1 MRLIL
6 KYLNKI
12 KQLFVIIP
20 VVIVTMLVAGLFF
33 ASKKSQ
39 PEFSSK
45 AERIMFETKNQSP
58 KYVIT
63 LPEEKTQKPVEKEPE
78 EVTTPP
84 AVEEKNKT
92 NNEKLN
98 ELVIPFLSQLPAV
111 EGQTPLKQVMP
122 DSSLLEDEG
131 ATKGLPVRYGNLK
144 AWEVYGR
151 KVQVMP
157 MFNKVAVVIKNMGL
171 SKLNSELIIA
181 KVPENVSLSFSPY
194 SYSLPDLIKKAR
206 ESGHETYLDMLL
218 PSRSYLLEDSGDYA
232 LDFAKDSSEN
242 VKMLE
247 RLLHGD
253 FAVGGFTLRDGVDDE
268 KYAAQFLAVMK
279 MLEKRGLLLF
289 DATHGETVNQN
300 NVAGLDRV
308 KADVVIDEN
317 FSKDS
322 IVERLKTAE
331 NLARRNGNV
340 VVAVDPKPVAVL
352 AVVEWLSTF
361 SKQLSYAEMKAQNV
375 TSFERPFVLVPLS
388 NMAVEY

>member
-20 VVIVTMLVAGLFF
+20 VVIVTMLALGLFF
-33 ASKKSQ
+33 ANKKSQ
-39 PEFSSK
+39 PEFGSK

-63 LPEEKTQKPVEKEPE
+63 LPEKQLQKTVAN
-78 EVTTPP
+78 EVDEVAEPP
-84 AVEEKNKT
+84 AVEEKSKT

-111 EGQTPLKQVMP
+111 EGQTPLKQIMP

-131 ATKGLPVRYGNLK
+131 ETKGLPVRYGTLK

-151 KVQVMP
+151 KVSVMP
-157 MFNKVAVVIKNMGL
+157 MFNKVAVVIKNMGV
-171 SKLNSELIIA
+171 STFNSELIIS

-194 SYSLPDLIKKAR
+194 SYSLAELIKKAR

-232 LDFAKDSSEN
+232 LDFTKDSSEN
-242 VKMLE
+242 VRMLE
-247 RLLHGD
+247 RLLGGD

-268 KYAAQFLAVMK
+268 KYSEQFLAVMK

-322 IVERLKTAE
+322 IVERLKIAE

>member
-20 VVIVTMLVAGLFF
+20 VVIVTMLALGLFF
-33 ASKKSQ
+33 ANKKSQ
-39 PEFSSK
+39 PEFGSK

-63 LPEEKTQKPVEKEPE
+63 LPEKQLQKTVAN
-78 EVTTPP
+78 EVDEVAEPP
-84 AVEEKNKT
+84 AVEEKSKT

-111 EGQTPLKQVMP
+111 EGQIPLKQIMP
-122 DSSLLEDEG
+122 DSILLEDEG
-131 ATKGLPVRYGNLK
+131 ETKGLPVRYGTLK

-151 KVQVMP
+151 KVSVMP
-157 MFNKVAVVIKNMGL
+157 MFNKVAVVIKNMGV
-171 SKLNSELIIA
+171 STFNSELIIS

-194 SYSLPDLIKKAR
+194 SYSLAELIKKAR

-232 LDFAKDSSEN
+232 LDFTKDSSEN
-242 VKMLE
+242 VRMLE
-247 RLLHGD
+247 RLLGGD

-268 KYAAQFLAVMK
+268 KYSEQFLAVMK

-322 IVERLKTAE
+322 IVERLKIAE

>member
-20 VVIVTMLVAGLFF
+20 VVIVTMLAAGLFF

-63 LPEEKTQKPVEKEPE
+63 LPEEQPQKSVEKEPE
-78 EVTTPP
+78 EVATQP

-300 NVAGLDRV
+300 NVAGLARV

>member
-20 VVIVTMLVAGLFF
+20 VVIVTMLAAGLFF

-300 NVAGLDRV
+300 NVAGLARV

>member
-78 EVTTPP
+78 EVATQP

-253 FAVGGFTLRDGVDDE
+253 FAVGGFTLRDGVDDA

-300 NVAGLDRV
+300 NVAGLARV

-322 IVERLKTAE
+322 IVERLKNAE